1 MGGEAGQN
9 ETALLNPLMQ
19 LFSVSRPHS
28 WGSRAF
34 YKYILV
40 CEETL
45 IHIFVRELELGT
57 FYSAIFLMSPLCLSI
72 SKCYWRDLHT
82 SWLRFFLIFPLSHMK
97 NLYNFCV
104 LSSNSTLLSEE
115 VGSKQYPLCQCQ
127 PEGQELPEKKT
138 LDKMNTSALEARV
151 LVALQLL
158 PI

>member
-1 MGGEAGQN
+1 MEPGMGGEAGQN

-57 FYSAIFLMSPLCLSI
+57 FYSAIFLMDKIYIKEEITHRVTHIIALC
-72 SKCYWRDLHT
+72 R
-82 SWLRFFLIFPLSHMK
+82 
-97 NLYNFCV
+97 
-104 LSSNSTLLSEE
+104 
-115 VGSKQYPLCQCQ
+115 
-127 PEGQELPEKKT
+127 
-138 LDKMNTSALEARV
+138 
-151 LVALQLL
+151 
-158 PI
+158 